1 MAEEYKLSL
10 PSAVI
15 INLNI
20 MLGTG
25 IFLNSADFAQKA
37 GPFSFSPYL
46 IIGILMVPLIIA
58 MAVLIN
64 NQTDGSFYGVAKH
77 ELGSFWGFIS
87 TWSYFIAKP
96 ASAGL
101 MIHFCCALF
110 SQLFPAL
117 TIIPALA
124 LDTIVI
130 TLFVV
135 LNLLNMRI
143 GRNIQLSFIVLKAIP
158 ILFITISGLWLL
170 NPHNFINV
178 EIPLAGIAVVLPLAI
193 YAFTGFEA
201 SLSLS
206 RHIKDARR
214 NAPRAI
220 VISYLIVISI
230 FLLYQIGYYG
240 ALNLTQLSNTNSLD
254 GIALFLQS
262 IFVQPHPTLKAL
274 LYICM
279 GTSALGGA
287 YSILFS
293 NAWNLYNLATNNHL
307 NLKKY
312 LTTTNA
318 AGIAYW
324 CLFIEAGACF
334 LYLFFTNANS
344 VTLRQ
349 INAFGST
356 LAYTTSMVAFA
367 VMAFATLK
375 KRWTHVL
382 AIFALCSC
390 GIFILA
396 CINSFHENGTLA
408 LVAFLGLLVLGTLL
422 YFAAQKQAA

>member
-25 IFLNSADFAQKA
+25 IFINSADFAQKA

-46 IIGILMVPLIIA
+46 IIGILMIPLIMA

-64 NQTDGSFYGVAKH
+64 NQADGSFYGVAKH

-101 MIHFCCALF
+101 MIHFCCSLF
-110 SQLFPAL
+110 RQLFPVF
-117 TIIPALA
+117 TVIPVLA

-130 TLFVV
+130 TLFVI

-143 GRNIQLSFIVLKAIP
+143 GRNIQLSFIALKAIP
-158 ILFITISGLWLL
+158 ILFIMISGLWLL
-170 NPHNFINV
+170 NPSNFTNI
-178 EIPLAGIAVVLPLAI
+178 EIPFANIAVMLPLAI

-201 SLSLS
+201 SLSLN

-220 VISYLIVISI
+220 IISYLIVMCT
-230 FLLYQIGYYG
+230 FLLYQLGYYG
-240 ALNLTQLSNTNSLD
+240 ALNLAQLSGTNSFD

-262 IFVQPHPTLKAL
+262 IFVQPHHTLKAL

-293 NAWNLYNLATNNHL
+293 NAWNLHNLAHNNHL

-312 LTTTNA
+312 LTATNA

-334 LYLFFTNANS
+334 LYLFFTEANP

-356 LAYTTSMVAFA
+356 LAYTTSMFAFA

-375 KRWTHVL
+375 KRWAKIL

-390 GIFILA
+390 STFILA
-396 CINSFHENGTLA
+396 CVNSFREFGPLA
-408 LVAFLGLLVLGTLL
+408 LVAFLGLLLLGTLL
-422 YFAAQKQAA
+422 YMIAKKQVA